1 MLQVR
6 SGGLVVDGVS
16 YPLTPGTQAPFGSG
30 TLTLQ
35 SVSDDLVVGGERIS
49 VAVVGLQ
56 QGEDE
61 WVRWIFDDP
70 TLTRDLDA
78 QGQPIEGGLRQADI
92 VTEYRPGSES
102 SVRLVAGPGE
112 EDLRLLIPGEDG
124 GLVQDVRSGSWV
136 DLGAGLQLRVVRYA
150 LRSQAER
157 RPLVIPQDQRDR
169 DVGFLAST
177 VRVTCPE
184 GVIRRRG
191 LKDPWLLYHLYA
203 FDGEVDLPRRYRF
216 EPSELVMNDG
226 RRFELLYSRR
236 RMKMPASVVLDD
248 FEVRSRIG
256 GFTGE
261 TSSIRDWTSQLRFV
275 KAGGGVSD
283 PYRVHMNNPAEH
295 QGLWYFQSQWDPPDP
310 ARREDEVD
318 SLGLNHTVLGVANR
332 KGVYV
337 QLLGTILTVIGL
349 VYAFYVKP
357 VIKRRRLEAAKAAA
371 GGQA

>member
-1 MLQVR
+1 
-6 SGGLVVDGVS
+6 
-16 YPLTPGTQAPFGSG
+16 
-30 TLTLQ
+30 
-35 SVSDDLVVGGERIS
+35 
-49 VAVVGLQ
+49 
-56 QGEDE
+56 
-61 WVRWIFDDP
+61 
-70 TLTRDLDA
+70 
-78 QGQPIEGGLRQADI
+78 
-92 VTEYRPGSES
+92 
-102 SVRLVAGPGE
+102 
-112 EDLRLLIPGEDG
+112 
-124 GLVQDVRSGSWV
+124 
-136 DLGAGLQLRVVRYA
+136 
-150 LRSQAER
+150 
-157 RPLVIPQDQRDR
+157 
-169 DVGFLAST
+169 
-177 VRVTCPE
+177 
-184 GVIRRRG
+184 
-191 LKDPWLLYHLYA
+191 
-203 FDGEVDLPRRYRF
+203 
-216 EPSELVMNDG
+216 VMNDG